1 MGRKA
6 NPTLIGAFVVGAITL
21 AVTGILV
28 FGSGQMF
35 KQTLTVVCFFTG
47 TVDGLNVG
55 APVKFKGVEI
65 GSVADVRLRIEGQPA
80 FDPLQVSKGF
90 RIPVIIEL
98 DQGKLVGR
106 GATSIG
112 SPGRLQELIDLG
124 LRAQLNAQSL
134 VTGLLFVQLDYL
146 PDTPADLVLPPGSKY
161 LEVPTVPTALEQ
173 VRSAAEQIIARLN
186 KMDVE
191 GFVRSATEAVEGIN
205 RIANAPAL
213 KATIEQLPETV
224 ANVNK
229 TVASFRDVATG
240 LDRQT
245 APVLSSLKT
254 TSDRTGE
261 ALTQLRTTLE
271 SVQVMVDPGSPLA
284 VRLNAAMEEL
294 SGAARSVRLL
304 ADYLE
309 RNPSALL
316 RGKDVKNP

>member
-1 MGRKA
+1 
-6 NPTLIGAFVVGAITL
+6 
-21 AVTGILV
+21 
-28 FGSGQMF
+28 
-35 KQTLTVVCFFTG
+35 
-47 TVDGLNVG
+47 
-55 APVKFKGVEI
+55 
-65 GSVADVRLRIEGQPA
+65 
-80 FDPLQVSKGF
+80 
-90 RIPVIIEL
+90 
-98 DQGKLVGR
+98 
-106 GATSIG
+106 
-112 SPGRLQELIDLG
+112 
-124 LRAQLNAQSL
+124 
-134 VTGLLFVQLDYL
+134 LLFVQLDYL

-213 KATIEQLPETV
+213 KAAIEQLPDTV